1 MPCSTALSTCYARIL
16 HKRGRKQDSFLKSFR
31 GRGFPPGMRMAPGRT
46 LPPRPPL
53 RGAPTN
59 PSRMP
64 LQELRHVALP
74 PPSEVLGAMS
84 SLGQTAFQANMPF
97 SWTLLLARIWLPRA
111 RSEGRSR
118 GRTRGRTRAATREV
132 RWRTAAPSCP
142 PDSAFSLS
150 AFQLL
155 ASCQSSNVR
164 WVCR

>member
-1 MPCSTALSTCYARIL
+1 MRDWKQAKPKHTTYRGEAIRRTTRGSGLVGVFGVPGLSSQRLCSRV
-16 HKRGRKQDSFLKSFR
+16 
-31 GRGFPPGMRMAPGRT
+31 GFPPGMRMARGKN

-97 SWTLLLARIWLPRA
+97 SFY
-111 RSEGRSR
+111 G
-118 GRTRGRTRAATREV
+118 
-132 RWRTAAPSCP
+132 P
-142 PDSAFSLS
+142 PIS
-150 AFQLL
+150 AFQRLSSFVR
-155 ASCQSSNVR
+155 ASRATCAGFADKGMDRRRSWLFKFGGRLVSIVSTDKH
-164 WVCR
+164 